1 MPEMTP
7 AQRVSKHKDFLNAN
21 WKAIASFA
29 YGEFL
34 SKGRGM
40 VVVPEADFVFAER
53 PRLAPIH
60 FRYVSKADAET
71 LLDDWNGSKD
81 QGWIETYDPKEKVIL
96 VIVRFDS
103 GVSSYLI
110 GSRPTPPEAFRLAKA
125 GEN

>member
-34 SKGRGM
+34 SKGKGM
-40 VVVPEADFVFAER
+40 VVVPESDFVFAER
-53 PRLAPIH
+53 PELAPIH
-60 FRYVSKADAET
+60 FRYVSKADAEA
-71 LLDDWNGSKD
+71 LLDDWNGSKE
-81 QGWIETYDPKEKVIL
+81 QGWLATYDPKEKVIL

-110 GSRPTPPEAFRLAKA
+110 GAKPSPHDAYRLAKA
-125 GEN
+125 SEN

>member
-1 MPEMTP
+1 MTP

-34 SKGRGM
+34 SKGKGM
-40 VVVPEADFVFAER
+40 VVVPETDFVFAAR
-53 PRLAPIH
+53 PELAPIH
-60 FRYVSKADAET
+60 FRYVSKADAEA
-71 LLDDWNGSKD
+71 LLGDWNGSKE
-81 QGWIETYDPKEKVIL
+81 QGWIEIYEPKEKVIL

-110 GSRPTPPEAFRLAKA
+110 GAKPSPHDAYKMAKA
-125 GEN
+125 LEN

>member
-1 MPEMTP
+1 MTP

-34 SKGRGM
+34 SKGKGM
-40 VVVPEADFVFAER
+40 VVVPESDFVFAER
-53 PRLAPIH
+53 PELAPIH
-60 FRYVSKADAET
+60 FRYVSKADAEA
-71 LLDDWNGSKD
+71 LLGDWNGSKE
-81 QGWIETYDPKEKVIL
+81 QGWIEIYEPKEKVIL

-110 GSRPTPPEAFRLAKA
+110 GAKPSPHDAYKMAKA
-125 GEN
+125 LEN